1 MRQKLFPFII
11 ALLLSGSCNKE
22 IEAVSVPPFSVY
34 PNPSFG
40 VVRVSL
46 NPAVTT
52 FANVT
57 LYDRN
62 GKTLQTATLLPQET
76 AAYQLDEDGIYY
88 LEVLV
93 DNQRYKEEI
102 LNLIP

>member
-1 MRQKLFPFII
+1 MARKTFF
-11 ALLLSGSCNKE
+11 LLLVALAFVNCNKE
-22 IEAVSVPPFSVY
+22 IESVEVPPFSVY
-34 PNPSFG
+34 PNPSSG
-40 VVRVSL
+40 IVRVSL
-46 NPAVTT
+46 NPAVAT
-52 FANVT
+52 FANVM

-76 AAYQLDEDGIYY
+76 ATYQLNEDGIYY
-88 LEVLV
+88 VEVLI

>member
-1 MRQKLFPFII
+1 MRQKIFFLLFV
-11 ALLLSGSCNKE
+11 ALTYISCNKE
-22 IEAVSVPPFSVY
+22 IESTPSLPFSVY
-34 PNPSFG
+34 PNPSSG

-62 GKTLQTATLLPQET
+62 GKTLQTATLLSQET
-76 AAYQLDEDGIYY
+76 VAYQLDEEGIYY
-88 LEVLV
+88 VEVLV

>member
-1 MRQKLFPFII
+1 MARKTFF
-11 ALLLSGSCNKE
+11 LLLVALAFGNCNKE
-22 IEAVSVPPFSVY
+22 IESVEVPPFSVY

-46 NPAVTT
+46 KPAVAT

-62 GKTLQTATLLPQET
+62 GKALQTVTLLPQET

-88 LEVLV
+88 LEVLI
-93 DNQRYKEEI
+93 DNQQYKEEI

>member
-1 MRQKLFPFII
+1 MAQKTFFLLLI
-11 ALLLSGSCNKE
+11 ALAFVNCNKE
-22 IEAVSVPPFSVY
+22 IESVEVPPFSVY
-34 PNPSFG
+34 PNPSLG

-76 AAYQLDEDGIYY
+76 VAYQLGEDGIYY

-93 DNQRYKEEI
+93 DNQRFKEEI
-102 LNLIP
+102 LNLTP